1 MSGVAAIGDKVA
13 HYELGARIARPFD
26 GTTEAFR
33 ATDHGG
39 LEVMLEV
46 LRPDATS
53 VEKARFE
60 TRARR
65 LQGVRVSS
73 LYTLIELG
81 PKFAAFELPVGEPL
95 ESHAG
100 VAALRARQKV
110 AWIARTAA
118 ALAGIHKVGIVH
130 GHFELGNVL
139 ILSDQSVKV
148 SVPLG
153 GDVSGTPLEDV
164 RALAIAAVAL
174 LLGHDPR
181 NELESGI
188 VERLL
193 QAGINQD
200 VSMVLARLRGGT
212 SMTSHEIADRLAP
225 FVDPSLGPMTE
236 PSFPASSLS
245 PRR

>member
-1 MSGVAAIGDKVA
+1 MSLVAATGDTVA
-13 HYELGARIARPFD
+13 HYELGAGITRPFD

-46 LRPDATS
+46 LKPDATS
-53 VEKARFE
+53 VEKARFG

-65 LQGVRVSS
+65 LQGVRTPS
-73 LYTLIELG
+73 LYALLDLG
-81 PKFAAFELPVGEPL
+81 PTYAAFELPAGEPL
-95 ESHAG
+95 EQHAG

-118 ALAGIHKVGIVH
+118 ALAAIHKVGIVH

-139 ILSDQSVKV
+139 ILPDQSVKV

-164 RALAIAAVAL
+164 RALGIAAVEL

-200 VSMVLARLRGGT
+200 VSTVLARLRGGT
-212 SMTSHEIADRLAP
+212 SMTSTDIAERLAP
-225 FVDPSLGPMTE
+225 FVDPSQGPMTD
-236 PSFPASSLS
+236 ALIAVN

>member
-1 MSGVAAIGDKVA
+1 MAAFGDKVA

-53 VEKARFE
+53 VEKARFG